1 MWKVSSC
8 VQVQTRSDC
17 NRYCDCIMFAN
28 YVALCHCPQPKEH
41 DNDSSAVLYFL
52 ADFDGISYGKE
63 YLTFLKGDTI
73 VNLLKPGGIHAE
85 GGGIDAEG
93 WTDGQVDETSG
104 AGSISESPIIGACKG
119 TDFLLSEHELA
130 QERLYRLW
138 RAGWVQGE
146 NVLLWAQS
154 IERLSLEGDCDY
166 LIWLLQRFPRLW
178 ENEEHTTSEGSVRE
192 VGGARTTERWF
203 PPGYAA

>member
-1 MWKVSSC
+1 
-8 VQVQTRSDC
+8 
-17 NRYCDCIMFAN
+17 MFAN
-28 YVALCHCPQPKEH
+28 YVALRHCPQPKEH
-41 DNDSSAVLYFL
+41 DNVSSADLHAL
-52 ADFDGISYGKE
+52 TDFDEISYGKE

-93 WTDGQVDETSG
+93 WTDEQVDETSG
-104 AGSISESPIIGACKG
+104 AGSICESPIIGACKG

-154 IERLSLEGDCDY
+154 IERLSLEGDCGY
-166 LIWLLQRFPRLW
+166 LIWLLQRFPRVW
-178 ENEEHTTSEGSVRE
+178 ENEEHTTSEGSVRGN
-192 VGGARTTERWF
+192 GGARTTERWF

>member
-1 MWKVSSC
+1 
-8 VQVQTRSDC
+8 
-17 NRYCDCIMFAN
+17 MFAN
-28 YVALCHCPQPKEH
+28 YVALRHCPQPKEH
-41 DNDSSAVLYFL
+41 DNDSSAVMYAL

-93 WTDGQVDETSG
+93 WTDGQVDETSS
-104 AGSISESPIIGACKG
+104 AGSISESPISGACKG

-154 IERLSLEGDCDY
+154 LERLSLEGDCNY
-166 LIWLLQRFPRLW
+166 LIWLLQRFPRIG
-178 ENEEHTTSEGSVRE
+178 ENEEHTTSEGSVRG
-192 VGGARTTERWF
+192 VGGVRTTERWF
-203 PPGYAA
+203 PAGYAA

>member
-1 MWKVSSC
+1 
-8 VQVQTRSDC
+8 
-17 NRYCDCIMFAN
+17 MFAN
-28 YVALCHCPQPKEH
+28 YVALRHCPQPKEH
-41 DNDSSAVLYFL
+41 DNDSSAVLYAL

-104 AGSISESPIIGACKG
+104 AESISESPIIGACKG

-154 IERLSLEGDCDY
+154 LERLSLEGDCDY

-178 ENEEHTTSEGSVRE
+178 ENEEHTTSEGSVRG

-203 PPGYAA
+203 PLGYAA